1 MIYVDDFRMSGPK
14 ENLPKAWQAIR
25 TGDNAL
31 SLDDPKPPDREL
43 GCYHRRFY
51 SRVNGLQVRA
61 MEYDMRDFMSS
72 S

>member
-14 ENLPKAWQAIR
+14 ENLPKAWHAIR

-43 GCYHRRFY
+43 GCYHRRFF
-51 SRVNGLQVRA
+51 SWVNGLQVRA
-61 MEYDMRDFMSS
+61 MEYDSVTS
-72 S
+72 